1 MTDLGLMKYFLGF
14 QERQSTGEV
23 FICQEKYI
31 EDLLKKFHMAAC
43 KPVSTPMSSN
53 EKLKQED
60 AVEKADA
67 KTYQSP
73 IGSLIYL
80 TNTRP
85 DIVHS
90 VNLIS
95 RFMNQPSKLHYAVAK
110 RILRYLQ
117 GTKQLGILCK
127 KENGNNLVGF
137 TDDDWAGSLDD
148 RKSTSGYIFC
158 LGSNVIS
165 WSSKKQKMVALSSAE
180 AEYIAATDA
189 ACEAIWLR
197 RLLSDLQKK
206 N

>member
-1 MTDLGLMKYFLGF
+1 MLF
-14 QERQSTGEV
+14 RS
-23 FICQEKYI
+23 
-31 EDLLKKFHMAAC
+31 
-43 KPVSTPMSSN
+43 
-53 EKLKQED
+53 
-60 AVEKADA
+60 
-67 KTYQSP
+67 
-73 IGSLIYL
+73 SLIYL

-117 GTKQLGILCK
+117 GTKKLGILCK

-137 TDDDWAGSLDD
+137 TDNDWAGSLDD